1 MMFTLPETRFD
12 FGGDEY
18 IYAEISRDMSEESN
32 FKALAVTHE
41 LRKRQ
46 IPGILDICPSNSSY
60 IIRFDPE
67 AISAADL
74 LEYLKE
80 IDITKSNPSELNLRV
95 RIVEI
100 PIWYDDPL
108 TQEYSRRF
116 QERNVVR
123 DPISNFELVMRLNGF
138 SDKQRFIEAHA
149 ASPYLITMMGFIPGT
164 AWEYPLGLAKEQI
177 IQTPKYI
184 SPRTD
189 TPGRAVG
196 LGGAFTV
203 IYPLQA
209 PGSYQLIG
217 MSAVPVFDQSQRL
230 PDLQDSFFLARPGD
244 IWKHRPVEES
254 EYRQI
259 GRQVEEGTYRY
270 RIKHV
275 DFSTEE
281 YFWDKTRYLKRL
293 MEGF

>member
-1 MMFTLPETRFD
+1 MFTLPETRFD

-18 IYAEISRDMSEESN
+18 IFAEISRDMREESN
-32 FKALAVTHE
+32 FKALAVTNE

-46 IPGILDICPSNSSY
+46 IPGIHDICPSNSSY

-67 AISAADL
+67 ATSAADL

-80 IDITKSNPSELNLRV
+80 IDMIKSNPSELNMEV

-116 QERNVVR
+116 QERNIPH
-123 DPISNFELVMRLNGF
+123 DANSNFELVMKLNGYTA
-138 SDKQRFIEAHA
+138 KEQFIEAHSS
-149 ASPYLITMMGFIPGT
+149 SPYLITMMGFIPGT
-164 AWEYPLGLAKEQI
+164 AWEYPLGLEKEQI

-189 TPGRAVG
+189 TPSQAVG
-196 LGGAFTV
+196 IGGAFTV
-203 IYPLQA
+203 IYPLNA

-217 MSAVPVFDQSQRL
+217 MAAVPVFDQSQRL
-230 PDLQDSFFLARPGD
+230 HDLKDNFFLAKPGD
-244 IWKHRPVEES
+244 IWKHRPVDES
-254 EYRQI
+254 EYNQI
-259 GRQVEEGTYRY
+259 VRQVQEGSYRY

-281 YFWDKTRYLKRL
+281 YFADRKGYLKQL